1 MKTHEFYP
9 MITSTVKS
17 IVKLS
22 EADTDSVFMIMLVLC
37 SYPNQEDFLTEEEK
51 KRPRPPLYY
60 ALVDELDRQY
70 ARWNKG
76 GNNGK

>member
-1 MKTHEFYP
+1 MNKTHEFYP

-17 IVKLS
+17 IIKLS

-51 KRPRPPLYY
+51 KQNKPQLYY
-60 ALVDELDRQY
+60 ALVDELNRQY

-76 GNNGK
+76 GNK